1 MGFFFKGLVGSL
13 GDSQFAHTFYLFSQE
28 SSIARIS
35 KWTSGSGNNFYS
47 GGGTG
52 NSCTVQKRVWKIGVW
67 VFIGVWACPR
77 RHILLESSI
86 TSVAKLC
93 FVSMIDFFN
102 L

>member
-35 KWTSGSGNNFYS
+35 KWTRGSGNNFYS

-52 NSCTVQKRVWKIGVW
+52 NSCTVQKRVWKIGAW
-67 VFIGVWACPR
+67 VFYWRLGMPSEAHSFGVEHHFRCENCALSP
-77 RHILLESSI
+77 
-86 TSVAKLC
+86 
-93 FVSMIDFFN
+93 
-102 L
+102 